1 MTGVESSTFVPRV
14 ESSSGRLAIPADLV
28 QRIEHWS
35 ATYGLSREEGAELVL
50 RGSVEPVEEAALT
63 LRAAYEAR
71 DVQTPEQVSAGLS
84 AAEVDVPVVGM
95 RLGPRRPA
103 TETEPFTRDHLGADL
118 LDDAL
123 EVWPAVRGLWRMSAR
138 PRVIVAY
145 RLGYPL
151 AVYRVA
157 GWEQD
162 PTTNRRWAPA
172 GQILTDTRRLDASTG
187 ADSGEATTADRAIF
201 RVVRSRPLVTPPA
214 AANPIVWL
222 HGR

>member
-1 MTGVESSTFVPRV
+1 M
-14 ESSSGRLAIPADLV
+14 
-28 QRIEHWS
+28 
-35 ATYGLSREEGAELVL
+35 
-50 RGSVEPVEEAALT
+50 
-63 LRAAYEAR
+63 
-71 DVQTPEQVSAGLS
+71 
-84 AAEVDVPVVGM
+84 PVVGV

-172 GQILTDTRRLDASTG
+172 GQILTDTRRTDASTG
-187 ADSGEATTADRAIF
+187 ADSGEATADDRAIV
-201 RVVRSRPLVTPPA
+201 RVIRSRPLVTPPA